1 MQLVRAKKQK
11 LSMDLAPL
19 IDVVFQLLVFFMLT
33 STFANP
39 AIKMV
44 LPKAVSADQ
53 NDRQLIVVSVD
64 EDLKVY
70 IDDQPVELD
79 AFQSRLSQ
87 VLKDKEK
94 KSIHIR
100 GHKDMPYE
108 RFVRLMDLSRQ
119 AGATQVNIL
128 HQKGE

>member
-44 LPKAVSADQ
+44 LPKAVSADA
-53 NDRQLIVVSVD
+53 NDRQLVVVSID
-64 EDLKVY
+64 ENQDIF
-70 IDDQPVELD
+70 IDDQPVTIDGFKTKLVG
-79 AFQSRLSQ
+79 
-87 VLKDKEK
+87 VLADKQEK
-94 KSIHIR
+94 VDSHQR
-100 GHKDMPYE
+100 G
-108 RFVRLMDLSRQ
+108 
-119 AGATQVNIL
+119 
-128 HQKGE
+128 

>member
-44 LPKAVSADQ
+44 LPKAISADQ
-53 NDRQLIVVSVD
+53 TEQQLIIVSID
-64 EDLKVY
+64 EKMEVY
-70 IDDQPVELD
+70 IDDEPVTLD
-79 AFQSRLSQ
+79 LFQSRLSET
-87 VLKDKEK
+87 LAEKDK

-108 RFVRLMDLSRQ
+108 RFVRIMDLSRL

-128 HQKGE
+128 HKKGE

>member
-44 LPKAVSADQ
+44 LPKAVSADA
-53 NDRQLIVVSVD
+53 NDRQLVVVSID
-64 EDLKVY
+64 ENQDIF
-70 IDDQPVELD
+70 IDDQPVSIEG
-79 AFQSRLSQ
+79 FKSRLVD
-87 VLKDKEK
+87 VLSTKKE

-100 GHKDMPYE
+100 GDKDMPYE
-108 RFVRLMDLSRQ
+108 RFVQLMDLARQ
-119 AGATQVNIL
+119 AGASQVNIL
-128 HQKGE
+128 HQKAE